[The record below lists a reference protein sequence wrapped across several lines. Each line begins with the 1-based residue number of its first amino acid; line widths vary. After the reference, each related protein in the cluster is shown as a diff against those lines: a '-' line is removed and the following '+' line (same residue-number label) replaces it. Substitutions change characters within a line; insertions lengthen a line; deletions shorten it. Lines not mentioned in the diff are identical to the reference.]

1 MDMQPDT
8 PVKLV
13 NTEDREF
20 VIKYEKERYVLAG
33 NTSTALPW
41 RVASYWLGDPFKK
54 NTPVFDYG
62 EHEWERFRRRHGVS
76 ASLFM
81 TDEKWDEIRPKVE
94 VYTVID
100 NDRIYMLNDG
110 RQHKNEVDFKTGYG
124 EDELK
129 MQVAALQAQLANLVA
144 AQEDSG
150 KPIVVTEGTTGDDAG
165 PTEENELPTDSGT
178 AKSARRG
185 RS

>member
-1 MDMQPDT
+1 MDMNPDT
-8 PVKLV
+8 PVKVV

-20 VIKYEKERYVLAG
+20 VVKYGEERYLLEA
-33 NTSTALPW
+33 NSTTALPW
-41 RVASYWLGDPFKK
+41 RVVAYYLGDPFKK
-54 NTPVFDYG
+54 NTPVYDYG
-62 EHEWERFRRRHGVS
+62 EHEWNRFRRRHGIS
-76 ASLFM
+76 ASMHLS
-81 TDEKWDEIRPKVE
+81 DEEWEEKRPKLE
-94 VYTVID
+94 VYTVVD
-100 NDRIYMLNDG
+100 EDRIYMLNDG
-110 RQHKNEVDFKTGYG
+110 RQHENLTDFKTGYG

-129 MQVAALQAQLANLVA
+129 MQVAALQSQLASLMA